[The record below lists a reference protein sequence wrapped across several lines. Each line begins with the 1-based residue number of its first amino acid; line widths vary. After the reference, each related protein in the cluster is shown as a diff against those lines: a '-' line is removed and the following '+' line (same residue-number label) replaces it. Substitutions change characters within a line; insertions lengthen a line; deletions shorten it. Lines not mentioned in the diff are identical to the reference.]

1 MIEHALAYWVC
12 SFNPKKEVQ
21 TLTVLMKISKL
32 VEAAQKAGG
41 QPLWADL
48 HHELHKDNPA
58 WSRIRPPR

>member
-32 VEAAQKAGG
+32 VEAAQKAGV
-41 QPLWADL
+41 
-48 HHELHKDNPA
+48 
-58 WSRIRPPR
+58 